1 MPASA
6 KMQSYDSKKTRQ
18 PIVDGLF
25 YPRGQKEL
33 KRAVDSLLENA
44 CPIALDASALIT
56 PHAAF
61 QYAGDLL
68 AIAYKAASARHINNI
83 ILLAPLHREPSHV
96 LYLPNVQ
103 AFETPLGAVRINQK
117 SCKKLLVGNFGFSY
131 GDEAFEEEHS
141 IEVQLPF
148 IQRLFPDAAL
158 LPILVGDVL
167 IRDIER
173 INLALWDALASDLE
187 NTLVVATTNMG
198 SYRATGPIESF
209 ENGRLSLLE
218 LIKEGDARK
227 IIESRRNGLTAAC
240 GAQCVAIVLSLI
252 DGKHR
257 AEILKESSSKSG
269 GPFRDAV
276 VHYSSISFHRETVH

>member
-25 YPRGQKEL
+25 YPRVQKEL
-33 KRAVDSLLENA
+33 KREVDSLLGSA
-44 CPIALDASALIT
+44 CPSALDASALIT

-61 QYAGDLL
+61 QYARDLL
-68 AIAYKAASARHINNI
+68 AIAYKAASARHIDNI
-83 ILLAPLHREPSHV
+83 ILLAPVHREPSHV

-103 AFETPLGAVRINQK
+103 AFETPLGAVGINQK
-117 SCKKLLVGNFGFSY
+117 ACEKLLLGNFGFSH

-148 IQRLFPDAAL
+148 IQRLFPDVAL
-158 LPILVGDVL
+158 LPILVGDVPV
-167 IRDIER
+167 RDIEG

-187 NTLVVATTNMG
+187 NTLVIATTNMG
-198 SYRATGPIESF
+198 SYRTAEPIESF
-209 ENGRLSLLE
+209 ENRRLSLLE
-218 LIKEGDARK
+218 LIKKGDARK
-227 IIESRRNGLTAAC
+227 IIEARRSGLTAAC

-252 DGKHR
+252 NGKHR
-257 AEILKESSSKSG
+257 VEILKEGSSESG
-269 GPFRDAV
+269 GRFRDAV